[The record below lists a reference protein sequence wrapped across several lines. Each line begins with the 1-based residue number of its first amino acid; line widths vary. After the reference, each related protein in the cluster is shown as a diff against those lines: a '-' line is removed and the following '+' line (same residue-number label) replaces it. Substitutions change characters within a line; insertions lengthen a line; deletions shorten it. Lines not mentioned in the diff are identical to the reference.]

1 MEKIWRIFPYL
12 LIQSRLWDTDEK
24 NLSKLSLDLTH
35 EFHVVSTRYESLG
48 HFAWNRH
55 VTDAEYPH

>member
-1 MEKIWRIFPYL
+1 M
-12 LIQSRLWDTDEK
+12 DEK